1 VNARAEAGT
10 RIRSLLA
17 DGSAVVETDPSCWP
31 YVEPWIPLHCAE
43 LESDA
48 AARATLTVA
57 PLPARTSPPD
67 PAGDATVRVGD
78 VRAWIDTRE
87 ARVVL
92 RGHAHSRGS
101 IDLRGPTGELY
112 VDLDDH
118 ERARGD
124 VYSMLTVASALVL
137 GRLGCVLIHA
147 GAVIARDGRSWLVV
161 GDARSGKS
169 TTCVSL
175 AACGLDLLSDDQVV
189 LRADG
194 DDVQVEGWL
203 RPVHLDDGWDRK
215 IPVGERRTIHPS
227 ALGRWEDIRV
237 APVAGTIHTAVEPD
251 TPTHVTDLSAA
262 DAFARLVRQSPWLLA
277 DRGVASAVVATL
289 TRVAGLPRHVL
300 HLGRDTFGRPERL
313 RATLPAI
320 RF

>member
-1 VNARAEAGT
+1 MNARAEAGT

-78 VRAWIDTRE
+78 
-87 ARVVL
+87 
-92 RGHAHSRGS
+92 S